1 MEILACIIQVNLYA
15 LSITI
20 SVDLLYGIARAF
32 LSLSL
37 SPSLE
42 FSVDEETDTLDG
54 QSGGHL
60 NACLYSRDE
69 KRFQSMRFISVFAS
83 IRNARTH
90 KMLMA

>member
-32 LSLSL
+32 LSLS
-37 SPSLE
+37 SLE